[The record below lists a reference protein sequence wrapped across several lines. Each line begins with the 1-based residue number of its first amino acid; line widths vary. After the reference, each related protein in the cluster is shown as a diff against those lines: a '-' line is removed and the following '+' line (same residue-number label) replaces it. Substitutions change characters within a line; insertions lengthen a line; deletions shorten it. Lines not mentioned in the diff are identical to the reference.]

1 MLKINS
7 LFLKYKSPGQA
18 TGPDGGVGFKN
29 RISDPAVK
37 AHMVIFARTKSS
49 LMGRIQVT
57 RVKSIAER
65 SAELQNLYL
74 RTCNSDAMIGQ
85 VKDRPKQ
92 QDTPDQPN
100 KQ

>member
-1 MLKINS
+1 MSVLKINS

-29 RISDPAVK
+29 RISDPTVK

-49 LMGRIQVT
+49 LMGRIQVA

-65 SAELQNLYL
+65 IV
-74 RTCNSDAMIGQ
+74 RIT
-85 VKDRPKQ
+85 
-92 QDTPDQPN
+92 TPHPRARCTRVAAV
-100 KQ
+100 